1 MKQVRKFIREFNISN
16 ENLTIKKI
24 EEILIIQGYNIYN
37 FGPNEDITNE
47 VLKRLNLEEMA
58 KTKNAFTYSNEDI
71 KAVFIKKN
79 IATQEY
85 LEVLKFSV
93 ELKRKLKY
101 NEKILFSIFIV
112 ISIITMILII
122 QSKNENLK
130 IEPQSIPTITTTS
143 TTTTIEEIVYITKT
157 GKKYHRKDCY
167 TIKNKEVIEISK
179 KEAIEISKKEAIEL
193 YDPCKICNP

>member
-1 MKQVRKFIREFNISN
+1 
-16 ENLTIKKI
+16 
-24 EEILIIQGYNIYN
+24 
-37 FGPNEDITNE
+37 
-47 VLKRLNLEEMA
+47 
-58 KTKNAFTYSNEDI
+58 
-71 KAVFIKKN
+71 
-79 IATQEY
+79 
-85 LEVLKFSV
+85 
-93 ELKRKLKY
+93 
-101 NEKILFSIFIV
+101 
-112 ISIITMILII
+112 MILII